1 MPTLDPKGPWRS
13 GDVRNALERENLKY
27 NLPTPSGRVIA
38 HPPKGWR
45 WSWDTI
51 QRKIKSGEVI
61 FSEDETRIIR
71 KIYLNTVEGRAAESV
86 WFGKEV
92 GTTRDAAEELK
103 AIFGSAALETPKPV
117 DLVKKVISLST
128 DEEDLVLDSF
138 AGSAPTAQAVL
149 EMNNETGGNR
159 KFILVECEDY
169 ADTLTAERVRRV
181 IQGYA
186 FEGTQ
191 REELLRESLTWTKL
205 KKAAQLVAKAES
217 AETFHANLYDNITKT
232 VKDGEL
238 VVTGEKKVTEK
249 TEGLGGSFTFVTLG
263 PEMSLD
269 KLLADGLPT
278 FAALAKYVFF
288 TATGR
293 TLTEV
298 PKQNGGALGFLGETD
313 LYRVHLHY
321 KQDRDWL
328 RSNAA
333 ALTEPMIGAMVAANA
348 RKKKLLV
355 FAAAKFMGQRE
366 LSKWAVDFCQLP
378 YAIHRL
384 LGD

>member
-1 MPTLDPKGPWRS
+1 MPTLDFKGPWRS

-186 FEGTQ
+186 FEAPSG
-191 REELLRESLTWTKL
+191 RSCC
-205 KKAAQLVAKAES
+205 
-217 AETFHANLYDNITKT
+217 AN
-232 VKDGEL
+232 
-238 VVTGEKKVTEK
+238 
-249 TEGLGGSFTFVTLG
+249 
-263 PEMSLD
+263 
-269 KLLADGLPT
+269 
-278 FAALAKYVFF
+278 
-288 TATGR
+288 R
-293 TLTEV
+293 
-298 PKQNGGALGFLGETD
+298 
-313 LYRVHLHY
+313 
-321 KQDRDWL
+321 
-328 RSNAA
+328 
-333 ALTEPMIGAMVAANA
+333 
-348 RKKKLLV
+348 
-355 FAAAKFMGQRE
+355 
-366 LSKWAVDFCQLP
+366 
-378 YAIHRL
+378 
-384 LGD
+384 